1 VRLRPATTGVPAVLG
16 DLPVGDHR
24 VRRFVVHGFAWIVV
38 ALTLVALAIG
48 LAVLLGRN
56 PPGSTVLFLFGAG
69 VLGSLA
75 LAAARYDALVAVAVL
90 LLAVVRVEPAPSD
103 FLFVVAIAVASV
115 TGRLHGLRIPP
126 SVLWLTTFFVAL
138 NLLSAVEVIDA
149 ARATFYL
156 AITIYLLVFALW
168 VSTYVDSR
176 RRAQLVGAMYVTAAA
191 VSAFVASLA
200 LVVAFP
206 GHELFLFG
214 SERAQGLFKDPL
226 VYAPFLVPPA
236 LIVAEQAV
244 SPGCSRVG
252 RLLRGAIF
260 LTLVVGVLLSFS
272 RAAWLNLA
280 VGLFVLAAVL
290 VVRQGAGRRI
300 LALSAI
306 VLVAGVAALGTL
318 RVTGS
323 EELLVQRTH
332 LQRYDEERFGAQ
344 LFGLEQSTR
353 YPLGIGPGQF
363 EVLSPV
369 SAHSLYVRALAEQGL
384 FGLLTLLALL
394 LVTLAFAARN
404 AAAGR
409 DTFGIG
415 SAALLAAWCGLMANS
430 LFVDTLHWR
439 HLWLV
444 AALIWAGSTL
454 SGRPLPSDRA

>member
-1 VRLRPATTGVPAVLG
+1 VY
-16 DLPVGDHR
+16 
-24 VRRFVVHGFAWIVV
+24 GFAWVV
-38 ALTLVALAIG
+38 AGVTLVALAIG
-48 LAVLLGRN
+48 LAVLLDRN
-56 PPGSTVLFLFGAG
+56 PPGSTVLFLFGTG

-75 LAAARYDALVAVAVL
+75 LAAARYDALVAVGVL
-90 LLAVVRVEPAPSD
+90 FLAIVRVEPAPSD
-103 FLFVVAIAVASV
+103 FLFAVAIAVAAV
-115 TGRLHGLRIPP
+115 TGRLGGLRIPP
-126 SVLWLTTFFVAL
+126 SVLWLAMFFMAL

-156 AITIYLLVFALW
+156 AITVYLLVFAVWLA
-168 VSTYVDSR
+168 TYVDSR

-191 VSAFVASLA
+191 VSAFAASLA
-200 LVVAFP
+200 LVVSFP
-206 GHELFLFG
+206 GHDLFVFG
-214 SERAQGLFKDPL
+214 GERAQGLFKDPL

-236 LIVAEQAV
+236 LIVAEQATA
-244 SPGCSRVG
+244 PGSDGVR
-252 RLLRGAIF
+252 RLLKGAIF

-272 RAAWLNLA
+272 RAAWLNLG

-290 VVRQGAGRRI
+290 VVRQGSGRRM

-306 VLVAGVAALGTL
+306 VLVAGVAALGSL

-384 FGLLTLLALL
+384 FGLLTLLGLL
-394 LVTLAFAARN
+394 LVTLALAVRN

-409 DTFGIG
+409 DTYGIG
-415 SAALLAAWCGLMANS
+415 SAALLGAWCGLMANS

-444 AALIWAGSTL
+444 AALIWAGSAL
-454 SGRPLPSDRA
+454 SRRPARPSDRA